1 MRWIENAVGLIKC
14 QTPVW
19 VWVVCKFCLVFP
31 SSMRGEV
38 SSILVGDPV
47 LHTVLSFFQRSG
59 VCPLFPAEK
68 TLVKFVERIPVKRT
82 AFWEKLIEKF
92 CSGVL
97 IDTPS
102 YIFID
107 CGLFPLHKIRLF
119 TVFDNKTFTRL
130 FYYCYWEK
138 TLQYINTSSRMKNTG
153 QKL

>member
-68 TLVKFVERIPVKRT
+68 TLVKSHREN
-82 AFWEKLIEKF
+82 
-92 CSGVL
+92 
-97 IDTPS
+97 PS
-102 YIFID
+102 KENCIL
-107 CGLFPLHKIRLF
+107 GKI
-119 TVFDNKTFTRL
+119 N
-130 FYYCYWEK
+130 
-138 TLQYINTSSRMKNTG
+138 
-153 QKL
+153 